1 MYLAMRAKL
10 KDREEPMERLT
21 HPVSSLRTQKEIVKV
36 QWTRAKS
43 LRAAMRF
50 TQAIV
55 LLGLLGPALIAQ
67 GATEEEL
74 PVRDQHLL
82 ACPNSPNCVSTMATA
97 ESQTIAPYRFQKPL
111 YEAKALLIQIFSEF
125 PGTELVKE
133 EADYLHFEIRSFLF
147 QFVDDAEFRFD
158 EAAHTIHFRSASR
171 SGHYDFGVN
180 RKRMEDLRGML
191 EGKL

>member
-1 MYLAMRAKL
+1 M
-10 KDREEPMERLT
+10 PF
-21 HPVSSLRTQKEIVKV
+21 S
-36 QWTRAKS
+36 
-43 LRAAMRF
+43 RAAMRF

-55 LLGLLGPALIAQ
+55 LLCMIGLAVIAQ

-97 ESQTIAPYRFQKPL
+97 ESQAIAPYRFQKPL

-125 PGTELVKE
+125 PRTELVKE
-133 EADYLHFEIRSFLF
+133 VEDYLDFKVRSFLF
-147 QFVDDAEFRFD
+147 QFVDDVEFQFD
-158 EAAHTIHFRSASR
+158 KAAQTIHFRSVAR
-171 SGHYDFGVN
+171 SGYYDFGVN

-191 EGKL
+191 EDKL